1 MRVKEVLSNDELK
14 EYYNG
19 WNQFNGKKELEDK
32 FNVHSSKPVISKIF
46 VYKDKPL
53 IVSRA
58 KILQKKLREFD
69 PYFVTDRYASPFW
82 HMQHYIMII
91 EQMYHATT
99 NLVKDNSKYAVKD
112 TFEGI
117 RMRMPLYW
125 ANNNG
130 HVSVE
135 LILDENEK
143 TPKNFLLSEN
153 AYFNFYNDLKNLLIT
168 SIHFKT
174 YVDDRAYIKDLHIL
188 NNGVDQEIK
197 SKALEDL
204 IRKVEMQDVK
214 QNQWSIDERKSL
226 NIKKD
231 ELINNLIS
239 GNLSE
244 EKLHDF
250 FSLWDIPIKNQEYL
264 RNVS

>member
-1 MRVKEVLSNDELK
+1 MRAKEVLSNDEFK
-14 EYYNG
+14 EYYNR
-19 WNQFNGKKELEDK
+19 WDQFNGKKELENK

-46 VYKDKPL
+46 IYMDKPL
-53 IVSRA
+53 IIAKA
-58 KILQKKLREFD
+58 KIFQKKLREFD
-69 PYFVTDRYASPFW
+69 PYFVTNRYAGPFW
-82 HMQHYIMII
+82 HIQHYLMVI

-112 TFEGI
+112 TFEDI
-117 RMRMPLYW
+117 KMRMPLYW

-143 TPKNFLLSEN
+143 IPKKFLLSEN
-153 AYFNFYNDLKNLLIT
+153 ACFNFYNNKDLLVT
-168 SIHFKT
+168 SIYFKT
-174 YVDDRAYIKDLHIL
+174 YVDNRAYIKDLHIL
-188 NNGVDQEIK
+188 NNGSDQEIK

-204 IRKVEMQDVK
+204 IRKIEMQDVR

-226 NIKKD
+226 NVKKD
-231 ELINNLIS
+231 ELINDLVS
-239 GNLSE
+239 GDLLE

-250 FSLWDIPIKNQEYL
+250 FSLWDIPIKNQTYL
-264 RNVS
+264 KNIS